1 MSVLFASA
9 SRSLEEKISLV
20 EDYANWELEYRKNRA
35 SAGGTITTCVAPR
48 ILERLRRRSYTRGYR
63 LNMVISTTTGKP
75 NEDRLLLLDILVE
88 KLVTG
93 MFAG

>member
-1 MSVLFASA
+1 
-9 SRSLEEKISLV
+9 
-20 EDYANWELEYRKNRA
+20 
-35 SAGGTITTCVAPR
+35 
-48 ILERLRRRSYTRGYR
+48 
-63 LNMVISTTTGKP
+63 MVISSTTGKP